1 MRLNDEQ
8 KAMLNGDMGEGKRVA
23 MEMLYAIGNVY
34 GAEDLIP
41 IKSAHCAGL
50 SLSPTASPA

>member
-41 IKSAHCAGL
+41 IKSAHCAAC
-50 SLSPTASPA
+50 P